1 MESAYIIWNPVAG
14 KSKDL
19 VYRRVAE
26 RFTEAGIPFASAMS
40 EHVGHATELAKA
52 AVAAGEKTIVVL
64 GGDGTVREVAS
75 ALVHT
80 DAALGIIPCGSGNDL
95 ARPLGIPTD
104 VDRAVDI
111 LLNGTPRAMD
121 AGLANGTYFF
131 NVAGF
136 GFDVDVLQAIE
147 RYRYTMKS
155 GSMAYLRGLIECLKH
170 LPLYKTRI
178 TTPEG
183 TDEKNVLIL
192 AAANG
197 SHFGGGMQI
206 SPRSDLFDGKLSI
219 CIVHSVK
226 WYHIPIVLPALLMG
240 KHVRLTKYVTTF
252 DTTELTAVC
261 TPESRMEVD
270 GEIMPGTPVTFRI
283 LPAAL
288 NVIR

>member
-14 KSKDL
+14 KSQDL
-19 VYRRVAE
+19 VYTRVAK
-26 RFTEAGIPFASAMS
+26 RLQDAGIPFTAAMS
-40 EHVGHATELAKA
+40 EHPGHATELAKA
-52 AVAAGEKTIVVL
+52 AVERGEKTIVVL
-64 GGDGTVREVAS
+64 GGDGTVREVAC

-104 VDRAVDI
+104 VDAAVDI
-111 LLNGTPRAMD
+111 LLNGTPRQMD
-121 AGLANGTYFF
+121 AGMANDEYFF

-136 GFDVDVLQAIE
+136 GFDVDVLVAIE

-155 GSMAYLRGLIECLKH
+155 GSMAYLRGLIECLRH
-170 LPLYKTRI
+170 LPLYRTKI

-183 TDEKNVLIL
+183 VDVKDVLII

-197 SHFGGGMQI
+197 SHFGGGMHI

-219 CIVHSVK
+219 CIVHDVK

-240 KHVRLTKYVTTF
+240 KHIKIKKLVTCF
-252 DTTELTAVC
+252 DTTELTAEC
-261 TPESRMEVD
+261 EPSSRIEVD

-283 LPAAL
+283 LPKAL
-288 NVIR
+288 RVIR